1 MFSLNGLCVTFV
13 FVVMVFSSLRIPSAE
28 VLSNFLAK

>member
-1 MFSLNGLCVTFV
+1 MFSLNGLGFIFV

-28 VLSNFLAK
+28 ALPDF